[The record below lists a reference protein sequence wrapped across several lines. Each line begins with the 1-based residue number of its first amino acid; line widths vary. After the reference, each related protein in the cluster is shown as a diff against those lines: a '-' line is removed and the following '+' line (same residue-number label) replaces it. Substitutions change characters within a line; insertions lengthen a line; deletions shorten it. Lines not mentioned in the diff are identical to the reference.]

1 MDLILKTRYL
11 PLEQIGWGGFGKT
24 FRAWDA
30 HLEQQCVVK
39 QLQPRNTSGN
49 PFSPSELESIERLF
63 EREAKTLRDLRHE
76 QIPQLYDYFELPTPS
91 DSQQELFYLVQEYI
105 QGKTLAQELN
115 TRDKFSEDEVVRDLR
130 EILNVLNYIHELRR
144 RVIHRDIKPSNIIRD
159 ENGKLYLIDFG
170 AVKRELEPGVPVE
183 QSMAI
188 RTPIF
193 APPEQL
199 SGGEIFP
206 CSDLYSLAVTCVCL
220 LTGKSA
226 NDLWREN
233 RWIWKQHT
241 SLSDHLAGILDR
253 MLSYQPEDRFQSA
266 QDVIAALSGQPLPG
280 SNSIS
285 PIIRQPPGRKNP
297 PPEVN
302 STGTTTREPRT
313 SRFERLTR
321 RVFLPVVLVL
331 VGSAIA
337 LFINSLLHPPIC
349 DFQNQSGFSCGEQI
363 LIPQNPNITDEIF
376 ANKEKGTSAFK
387 QGNFNQAIGYFQKY
401 LNSNE
406 LDAKNDPEARIYLN
420 NAKAAI
426 LKNDPLKIAVTI
438 PIYSL
443 SGTAEQMLRGIAHVQ
458 DNINN
463 QQGINKKL
471 LFIEIAN
478 YFSEKTKIQEVTNA
492 IVHKDKILG
501 VIGPYRSNDILEA
514 AQYFKNKIVAISPTS
529 NATRG
534 SEFPLG
540 DYVFR
545 TAVDNSILVE
555 KLVKYMLSQK
565 LQKAAILYEPNG
577 EKFVASFIQQFQKIL
592 KEKQGQ
598 VVKKCPVT
606 KNSTDEALNCLQQ
619 AKQQRAEV
627 IVLAFSDK
635 VAQNVA
641 IPIIQHSENL
651 TILGSDTLYQ
661 TVGDAIKNKTLQVDK
676 LRIAVPWHRSSGT
689 NVTKCDDIKSNF
701 EKESCNLWGTGD
713 VSWETAASYDATAA
727 MVKGLRDIKGDY
739 NRQNLYEAL
748 NNPKFFADGVA
759 AKIEFNDKGDRKP
772 LPGIGV
778 LVKVENN
785 RFVIDEQSQQ

>member
-24 FRAWDA
+24 FRTWDS
-30 HLEQQCVVK
+30 HLKQQCVVK
-39 QLQPRNTSGN
+39 QLQPRNSSGN
-49 PFSPSELESIERLF
+49 RFSPLEIESIERLF
-63 EREAKTLRDLRHE
+63 EREAETLRDLRHE

-91 DSQQELFYLVQEYI
+91 GSQKELHRELFYLVQQYI

-115 TRDKFSEDEVVRDLR
+115 TISRFSEDEVVRDLR
-130 EILNVLNYIHELRR
+130 QILNVLNYIHEPRR

-170 AVKRELEPGVPVE
+170 AVKRALEPGVPVE
-183 QSMAI
+183 QSMAMG
-188 RTPIF
+188 TPIF

-199 SGGEIFP
+199 SGGKISP

-220 LTGKSA
+220 LTGRSA
-226 NDLWREN
+226 NELWNQN
-233 RWIWKQHT
+233 RWIWKEYVNVN
-241 SLSDHLAGILDR
+241 DNLAGILDR
-253 MLSYQPEDRFQSA
+253 MLLPNPVERFQSVGE
-266 QDVIAALSGQPLPG
+266 VIAALSGKPL
-280 SNSIS
+280 SQIATVLEDTSD
-285 PIIRQPPGRKNP
+285 RL
-297 PPEVN
+297 N
-302 STGTTTREPRT
+302 STPITLPPN
-313 SRFERLTR
+313 R
-321 RVFLPVVLVL
+321 RNRRMLKVLALIILGL
-331 VGSAIA
+331 VASAIA
-337 LFINSLLHPPIC
+337 FLIPWLTHPPIC

-363 LIPQNPNITDEIF
+363 LIRQNPNITDEIF
-376 ANKEKGTSAFK
+376 ADKEKGTKAFK
-387 QGNFNQAIGYFQKY
+387 QGNFNQAIDYFQKY
-401 LNSNE
+401 LNSSE

-426 LKNDPLKIAVTI
+426 LKNPLKIAVTI

-458 DNINN
+458 DKIKN

-478 YFSEKTKIQEVTNA
+478 YFSDPTKIQEVSNT
-492 IVHKDKILG
+492 IVHQDKILG

-514 AQYFKNKIVAISPTS
+514 AKYFQKEIVAISPTS
-529 NATRG
+529 NATRD
-534 SEFPLG
+534 SDFPLG

-545 TAVDNSILVE
+545 TAVDNSIMVGKLVE
-555 KLVKYMLSQK
+555 YMLGQNF
-565 LQKAAILYEPNG
+565 QKAAILYESNG

-592 KEKQGQ
+592 LDNQGQ
-598 VVKKCPVT
+598 VVHKCPVT
-606 KNSTDEALNCLQQ
+606 KNSIEALNCLQQ

-635 VAQNVA
+635 LAQNVA

-651 TILGSDTLYQ
+651 TILGSETLYQ
-661 TVGDAIKNKTLQVDK
+661 TVGHAIQNNSLQLDK

-689 NVTKCDDIKSNF
+689 NVTKCDDIRSKF

-727 MVKGLRDIKGDY
+727 MVEGLRRIKGDY
-739 NRQNLYEAL
+739 TRQKLYKEL
-748 NNPKFFADGVA
+748 NNPAFSADGA
-759 AKIEFNDKGDRKP
+759 TAKVQFDEKGDRKP

-778 LVKVENN
+778 LVKVEKN